1 MIKESM
7 ELHDCYRMLEVKTT
21 STDDEV
27 ARAYKALARK
37 YHPDKNPQRLKW
49 AHEMMTSLNNSYS
62 AIMVHRF
69 KAQSGEEE
77 APETAGDESRH
88 ARRRPGRDERA
99 ENFKKE
105 IERDVL
111 IGRFVKN
118 RESTKESLYKYFQY
132 NLYNLARRESV
143 LNRGT
148 FNEVVFSIRKNYH
161 AIRSYISFTSDGE
174 LIEHFTVFSDM
185 ILNFYRASECL
196 NIIES
201 YSNQTDVEAYRRYK
215 KGDDA
220 LHVAHKEIFYDR
232 HNRGN
237 FKMDVASAYLM
248 KAEDDFRQTLR
259 NFPESS
265 WAVETQIK
273 LDYALSL
280 RKYLDLFFSE

>member
-1 MIKESM
+1 M
-7 ELHDCYRMLEVKTT
+7 ELRDCYRMLELKETA
-21 STDDEV
+21 TDDEV
-27 ARAYKALARK
+27 ARAYKVLARK
-37 YHPDKNPQRLKW
+37 YHPDKNPQRMQW
-49 AHEMMTSLNNSYS
+49 AHEMMTSLNNSYA

-69 KAQSGEEE
+69 KAQTGEEE
-77 APETAGDESRH
+77 RPSAEPGDGAQRR
-88 ARRRPGRDERA
+88 ARQRPGRGERA

-105 IERDVL
+105 VERDIL
-111 IGRFVKN
+111 IGKFVKN

-143 LNRGT
+143 LSRGT

-161 AIRSYISFTSDGE
+161 AIKSYLSHTSDAE

-185 ILNFYRASECL
+185 IFNFYRASECL

-201 YSNQTDVEAYRRYK
+201 YSNPTDVEAYRQYK

-237 FKMDVASAYLM
+237 FKKDVASAYLM
-248 KAEDDFRQTLR
+248 KAEDDFRKTLR

-273 LDYALSL
+273 LDYTVSL
-280 RKYLDLFFSE
+280 GKYLDLFFSE